1 MHVGRGR
8 GAAHLVLGV
17 TAAAALLL
25 SACGK
30 QDSTIIVRS
39 ADGVQVMTPAEVAA
53 MRNAIE
59 STIAT
64 VPGDTVP
71 PGDAVP
77 PGNDAASGDTVPQN
91 QDNRPPE
98 LRLFDA
104 FGKFRTC
111 IEDKGFAI
119 EGDLRDPSNPA
130 YLQPGYSETIQT
142 CAARSDIVNVL
153 AEVEA
158 TRSSLTPEEVQT
170 RNETFVNL
178 RDCLIDRGWT
188 IETRTS
194 DIGLL
199 EPSVFQNADGELDE
213 RDINQCLSGLN
224 IGT

>member
-1 MHVGRGR
+1 
-8 GAAHLVLGV
+8 LVLGV

-71 PGDAVP
+71 PGD
-77 PGNDAASGDTVPQN
+77 DAASGDTVPQN

-224 IGT
+224 IGP

>member
-1 MHVGRGR
+1 M
-8 GAAHLVLGV
+8 VLGV

-71 PGDAVP
+71 PGD
-77 PGNDAASGDTVPQN
+77 DAASGDTVPQN

-224 IGT
+224 IGP